1 MRKILSFVEFIT
13 HLLQGAEE
21 GLESGKVPDQLEDSQ
36 DPGDADQTKD
46 LSGLADDVELRQVIN
61 QERYE
66 VGQDSEQVD
75 LGSPKGSLVDV
86 QEDIHMVHLTSS
98 SLTGLD
104 SSKQ

>member
-1 MRKILSFVEFIT
+1 MIWLSGSSFYLFE
-13 HLLQGAEE
+13 GAEE
-21 GLESGKVPDQLEDSQ
+21 WLKSGKVSDELKDSKN
-36 DPGDADQTKD
+36 PGDTNQTKD